1 MKVIFVTNEKMTH
14 LFNHV
19 QMKWET
25 VEDVDRG
32 VIAHFHYYTWHT
44 INGALTDINFA
55 KTSRYGVTEKD
66 LGYNFD
72 YVFVEKEISL
82 SNLLA

>member
-1 MKVIFVTNEKMTH
+1 MKVILVTNKERTH
-14 LFNHV
+14 IFNHI

-25 VEDVDRG
+25 VEEANRG

-66 LGYNFD
+66 PGYNFE
-72 YVFVEKEISL
+72 YVIVEKEISL
-82 SNLLA
+82 SNILA